1 MAARKLLCSVIA
13 VLLCFAAAGCSSP
26 QPAAELPLMIMAED
40 AVYQHGAGT
49 LDASVPIEDGQIL
62 GQGSGAQRRGQLPR
76 RPGRALRP
84 LPPGGIP
91 GRPRGVFCPP
101 VAHLPPLGGLT
112 RHNRGPPA

>member
-62 GQGSGAQRRGQLPR
+62 GHITHVAGGRVPARNGEANFPAAQDAPYARCPLEEYPDALVVFFARQWHIFLPLE
-76 RPGRALRP
+76 A
-84 LPPGGIP
+84 
-91 GRPRGVFCPP
+91 
-101 VAHLPPLGGLT
+101 
-112 RHNRGPPA
+112 